1 MQENIGR
8 TIIIYITKKEDKTMP
23 LSSNIRARREEL
35 LISPNQLAQK
45 VDLVVTQIYDFE
57 RGITVPKLRPLV
69 AIADALDVSVDW
81 LLDRKD
87 FIKEHFSPAEKIG
100 YDLVR
105 DELPPLS
112 ANIRSGREKLNF
124 SIEDLAICINVHTS
138 EMYDI
143 ERGIVIPS
151 LCTLVAIANVLNISV
166 DRLLNREKK
175 EKIVKRIAE
184 KIREKANDENCKFK
198 EIYSYLLSSYN
209 L

>member
-1 MQENIGR
+1 
-8 TIIIYITKKEDKTMP
+8 MP

-35 LISPNQLAQK
+35 LISPNQLAQM
-45 VDLVVTQIYDFE
+45 VNVNITDIYDLE
-57 RGITVPKLRPLV
+57 RGIKLPKLRPLV

-81 LLDRKD
+81 LLDRED
-87 FIKEHFSPAEKIG
+87 FIKERFSPTEKVG

-112 ANIRSGREKLNF
+112 ANIRSEREELNF
-124 SIEDLAICINVHTS
+124 SIEDFAICINVCTS

-151 LCTLVAIANVLNISV
+151 LRTLVTIANVLNISV
-166 DRLLNREKK
+166 DKLLNREKN
-175 EKIVKRIAE
+175 EKIVKRIVE
-184 KIREKANDENCKFK
+184 KIREKANDENFKFK
-198 EIYSYLLSSYN
+198 EIYSCLLSSYN